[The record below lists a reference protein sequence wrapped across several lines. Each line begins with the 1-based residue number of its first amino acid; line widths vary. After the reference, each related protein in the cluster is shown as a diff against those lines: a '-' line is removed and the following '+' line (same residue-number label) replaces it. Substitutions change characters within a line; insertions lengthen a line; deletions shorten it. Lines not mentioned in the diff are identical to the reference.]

1 MIGFS
6 HLFRFNLGRI
16 LSLWRT
22 HMLMG
27 LMLAVM
33 AFAFSQI
40 LGSSPDGPRQR
51 AVVAMFC
58 GNFLVFN
65 SLMIVFLLSEN
76 IFFLE
81 KRNKIMESVFSAP
94 VGHNTVLLSKAAA
107 LAAVAWGYPLLVLSL
122 VLGFNWPLVSAA
134 VSASHAALLFCVMP
148 LFMFAASVITGVFL
162 LLSRDIR
169 VKNFVTSAVLFAV
182 MGLSKYVMSI
192 SAAAG
197 FWPVTYAYGA
207 VAVLFLVLSG
217 LITKTIYS
225 KAAIL
230 DTSY

>member
-1 MIGFS
+1 MTGFA
-6 HLFRFNLGRI
+6 HLFRFNLKRI

-22 HMLMG
+22 HMLMAF
-27 LMLAVM
+27 MLAVLG
-33 AFAFSQI
+33 FAFSNI
-40 LGSSPDGPRQR
+40 LGPSPDEARRR

-81 KRNKIMESVFSAP
+81 KRNKIMESVFSGP

-107 LAAVAWGYPLLVLSL
+107 LASVAWGYPLLVLSL
-122 VLGFNWPLVSAA
+122 VLAYNWSLVSTAVCAA
-134 VSASHAALLFCVMP
+134 NAALLLCVMP

-169 VKNFVTSAVLFAV
+169 VKNFITSAVLFAV
-182 MGLSKYVMSI
+182 MGLSKHVMAVST
-192 SAAAG
+192 AAG

-207 VAVLFLVLSG
+207 VAVLFLG
-217 LITKTIYS
+217 FAGFIIKTIYT
-225 KAAIL
+225 KASIL
-230 DTSY
+230 DSSY